1 MCACVY
7 IHLVNKHQGQW
18 CMFLPGISALD
29 CQSQFPQGPNIA
41 IHHKSAWPEKEQPWA
56 GGKQSNLANH
66 LNWKSAQL
74 REVGPLIID
83 RNPHTATN
91 PSKSKLQCQ

>member
-7 IHLVNKHQGQW
+7 IHLVNKYQGQW

-41 IHHKSAWPEKEQPWA
+41 IHHKSAWPGKEQPWA
-56 GGKQSNLANH
+56 GGKTEQFSQSFNLEKCIVEESGTIKN
-66 LNWKSAQL
+66 
-74 REVGPLIID
+74 R
-83 RNPHTATN
+83 
-91 PSKSKLQCQ
+91 